1 MKGNNLIKPRN
12 SLNGSGVD
20 LERIFLE
27 DMKKENYYVA
37 EKRVLVRKK
46 RQVTCQMAQC
56 FSVTNDVTH
65 NNNI

>member
-1 MKGNNLIKPRN
+1 MKGNKLIKPRN

-46 RQVTCQMAQC
+46 RQVTCQMAQY

>member
-27 DMKKENYYVA
+27 DMKKENYYVCQQ
-37 EKRVLVRKK
+37 ENISKK
-46 RQVTCQMAQC
+46 KEASHMSDGPIFQC
-56 FSVTNDVTH
+56 H
-65 NNNI
+65 Q

>member
-27 DMKKENYYVA
+27 DMKKENYYVCS
-37 EKRVLVRKK
+37 EENISKKK